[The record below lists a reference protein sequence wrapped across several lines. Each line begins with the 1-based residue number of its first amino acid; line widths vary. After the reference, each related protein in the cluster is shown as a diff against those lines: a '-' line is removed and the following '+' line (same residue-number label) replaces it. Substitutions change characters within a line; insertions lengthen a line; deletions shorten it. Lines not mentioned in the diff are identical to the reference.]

1 MIGEKYNLYYSV
13 WCTNEHE
20 LYDLTT
26 DPGQLNNIHPSVLPS
41 SSQSLILGFPISKVL
56 PRLDALLMVTK
67 SCKGY
72 TCTHPWSV
80 IHPNGDVRSL
90 ADALDEKFDAFY
102 LREVAIKVQ
111 FDKCELMY
119 VIESEG
125 PQKGLAFDRGR
136 YYS

>member
-1 MIGEKYNLYYSV
+1 V

-26 DPGQLNNIHPSVLPS
+26 DPGQLTNIYPSVIS
-41 SSQSLILGFPISKVL
+41 SSTQPLILGIPISKVL
-56 PRLDALLMVTK
+56 PRLDSLLMVTK

-80 IHPNGDVRSL
+80 IHPNGDVRTL

-102 LREVAIKVQ
+102 LGEVTNIVR
-111 FDKCELMY
+111 FEKCELGY
-119 VIESEG
+119 ILPSEG
-125 PQKGLAFDRGR
+125 PQDAISFDESRN
-136 YYS
+136 YS